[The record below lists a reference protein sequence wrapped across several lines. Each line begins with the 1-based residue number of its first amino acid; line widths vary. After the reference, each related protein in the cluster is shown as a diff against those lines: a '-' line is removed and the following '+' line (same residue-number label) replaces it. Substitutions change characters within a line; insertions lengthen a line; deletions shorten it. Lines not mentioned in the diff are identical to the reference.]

1 MASQGY
7 HPIMKRRDFIAGVGA
22 AALSPLAAPAQ
33 QPERMKLIATLLGT
47 AETDLES
54 RRRVAAFR
62 DGLKAFGWIEG
73 KTVRIESR
81 WGGGSPELMR
91 GFARELV
98 NLKPDVILT
107 NGTPSAAA
115 IRAAT
120 STIPV
125 VFAVITDP
133 IGDGFVASLAR
144 PGGNMTGFTAFE
156 SEIGGKWVDVLRDV
170 SPKLTRIGLLFNPR
184 TVPGGGTSLMRPFF
198 DAAARAMGAEPVPLP
213 VESAADI
220 ERSLAAH
227 AQPGAG
233 LVAMPDGFLFIHGA
247 LIVRLSNELRLPAVY
262 PFRHFADLGGLISY
276 GVDSADLNRRAAA
289 YVDRI
294 LNGNAPADL
303 PVQTPTK
310 VELVLNLRTAKAI
323 GIDIPLSLQTRADE
337 VIE

>member
-1 MASQGY
+1 M
-7 HPIMKRRDFIAGVGA
+7 RRRQFILGGA
-22 AALSPLAAPAQ
+22 AALAPLAARAQ
-33 QPERMKLIATLLGT
+33 QTDRIKLLATLLGT
-47 AETDLES
+47 AETNPES
-54 RRRVAAFR
+54 QRRIAAFR

-81 WGGGSPELMR
+81 WGSGSPER
-91 GFARELV
+91 IRQFARELV
-98 NLKPDVILT
+98 DLKPDVILT

-115 IRAAT
+115 IKAAT

-144 PGGNMTGFTAFE
+144 PGSNMTGFTAFE

-198 DAAARAMGAEPVPLP
+198 DAAARSMGADPVPLP
-213 VESAADI
+213 VGSAADI
-220 ERSLAAH
+220 ERSLIDFAR
-227 AQPGAG
+227 PGAG
-233 LVAMPDGFLFIHGA
+233 LVAMPDGFLFFHGA
-247 LIVRLSNELRLPAVY
+247 LIVKLSNELQLPAVY
-262 PFRHFADLGGLISY
+262 PFRHFAELGGLISY

-310 VELVLNLRTAKAI
+310 VELVLNLKTAKAMS
-323 GIDIPLSLQTRADE
+323 IDIPLSLQSRADE

>member
-1 MASQGY
+1 V
-7 HPIMKRRDFIAGVGA
+7 RRRQFILGGA
-22 AALSPLAAPAQ
+22 AAFVPLAARAQ
-33 QPERMKLIATLLGT
+33 PTDRMKLVATLLGT
-47 AETDLES
+47 AEADPES
-54 RRRVAAFR
+54 RRRMAAFR

-81 WGGGSPELMR
+81 WGGGSPER
-91 GFARELV
+91 IRAFARELV
-98 NLKPDVILT
+98 DLRPDVIMT

-115 IRAAT
+115 IKAAT
-120 STIPV
+120 STIPI

-170 SPKLTRIGLLFNPR
+170 SPKLTRIGLLFNPQ

-198 DAAARAMGAEPVPLP
+198 DAAARGMGAEPVPLP
-213 VESAADI
+213 VGSAADI
-220 ERSLAAH
+220 ERSLIDLAR
-227 AQPGAG
+227 PGAG

-247 LIVRLSNELRLPAVY
+247 LIVKLSNELRLPAVY
-262 PFRHFADLGGLISY
+262 PFRHFAELGGLIAY
-276 GVDSADLNRRAAA
+276 GVDTTDLNRRAAA

-310 VELVLNLRTAKAI
+310 VELVLNLKTAKAM
-323 GIDIPLSLQTRADE
+323 GIEIPLSLQSRADE